1 MTKEEWVKDT
11 VEAIEAAGF
20 EVFYPESLGGEI
32 PMVKTPPQEKMYEFL
47 KFKFPHP
54 TNRRIFAEGV
64 LLLPAGM

>member
-11 VEAIEAAGF
+11 VEAVEAAGF
-20 EVFYPESLGGEI
+20 EVFYPDELPGI
-32 PMVKTPPQEKMYEFL
+32 PMVRTPPSDKMYEFL

-54 TNRRIFAEGV
+54 TNRRIFAEGI